1 MFFSVLPPGPT
12 GRASR
17 LRWPRPSRTQSSAAA
32 AAAATS
38 KSAASAFDEN
48 GLKPSSIIF
57 SKLSNCQVT
66 FRAIKNKFETVRS
79 LYSESIFSFFLFVA
93 NKSVRFGKKMCTY
106 YHGFLFLSPSSSSTR
121 PQELVCLPELGPGSS
136 FSRSHPFCFDPRAT

>member
-17 LRWPRPSRTQSSAAA
+17 LQWPRPSRTQSSAS

-38 KSAASAFDEN
+38 KSAASAFGEN
-48 GLKPSSIIF
+48 GLKPSSIIY

-66 FRAIKNKFETVRS
+66 FRAIKNKSETVRS
-79 LYSESIFSFFLFVA
+79 LYSESFFFFLFVA
-93 NKSVRFGKKMCTY
+93 NKSVRFGQKDVY
-106 YHGFLFLSPSSSSTR
+106 VLPRFSFLIPLLFFNPATR
-121 PQELVCLPELGPGSS
+121 ACV
-136 FSRSHPFCFDPRAT
+136 FA